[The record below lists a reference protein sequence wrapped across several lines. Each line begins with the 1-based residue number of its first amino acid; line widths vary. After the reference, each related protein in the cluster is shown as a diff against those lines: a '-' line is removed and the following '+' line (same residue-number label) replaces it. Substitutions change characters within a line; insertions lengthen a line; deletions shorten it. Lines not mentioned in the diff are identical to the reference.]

1 MVTISEAART
11 LLTIEQ
17 EQAII
22 QRELEHLDE
31 ERVLLEKK
39 RREALRRAEVLLAL
53 ARAVV
58 KGV

>member
-17 EQAII
+17 EQAVL

-31 ERVLLEKK
+31 ERVLLERK
-39 RREALRRAEVLLAL
+39 RKEALRKAEVLLAL

>member
-1 MVTISEAART
+1 MVSISEAART

-17 EQAII
+17 EQAVL

-31 ERVLLEKK
+31 ERVLLERK
-39 RREALRRAEVLLAL
+39 RKEALRKAEVLLAL